1 RAQKSEELGRLA
13 GGIAHDFNNM
23 LTVILGYSEM
33 ALLNIESSSPL
44 YNEIKE
50 IRDAAYRSANLTRQL
65 LLFSRRQS
73 MENTLLNINTI
84 IEDLMHMLDRL
95 LGENVI
101 IKKVLKKGLWDVCGD
116 LGCMEQV
123 IMNLIINAKESI
135 PDKGKIVIRTDNVVV
150 NESILDDQKEARPG
164 KFIVIEVKDS
174 GMGMDNKT
182 LQKIFTPFF
191 TTKEPEKGT
200 GLGLSVVNNIIKN
213 SQGWIKVNS
222 QLGKGT
228 EFKIYLP
235 ACFKE
240 VIEEE
245 EEEKD
250 MKVLRGQGERILLV
264 EDEESVR
271 DFAQLV
277 LEKNGYKVTE
287 ATTGKQAQLEFR
299 KRDDFKLLFTDMVL
313 PDETGLELAQ
323 QIREK
328 NPDIPVLLCSGY
340 VDDRLR
346 RLKDKKEKW
355 EFIQKPYNIVNIL
368 QAVKRVLGEE

>member
-1 RAQKSEELGRLA
+1 
-13 GGIAHDFNNM
+13 
-23 LTVILGYSEM
+23 V
-33 ALLNIESSSPL
+33 
-44 YNEIKE
+44 
-50 IRDAAYRSANLTRQL
+50 
-65 LLFSRRQS
+65 
-73 MENTLLNINTI
+73 

-95 LGENVI
+95 LGENVV
-101 IKKVLKKGLWDVCGD
+101 IKKVLKKGLWDVWGD
-116 LGCMEQV
+116 LGSMEQV

-150 NESILDDQKEARPG
+150 NESAFDDQKEARPG

-228 EFKIYLP
+228 EFKIFLP

-245 EEEKD
+245 EEERD
-250 MKVLRGQGERILLV
+250 MKVLRGKGERILLV

-299 KRDDFKLLFTDMVL
+299 KRDDFQLLFTDMVL

-368 QAVKRVLGEE
+368 RAVKRVLGEE